1 MTRINAGLAGV
12 AAVLG
17 GLAGILSLAGGRAS
31 ALDQPLSAVVEA
43 DRLSALELAAWL
55 RDRKPNLTIL
65 DVRPDSAAF
74 EEFRLP
80 RARRAPLAELRAV
93 APEPGTTLVVYGD
106 GSDLAGRA
114 WVVLKALGHDT
125 IRVMPDGVGDW
136 LVAILNPTLPSD
148 APPEARDAFAAQA
161 ELSRYFGGLP
171 RIARPGE
178 RMDSDTGTAALLR
191 NTVRRGCAF

>member
-1 MTRINAGLAGV
+1 MTRVNAGLAGLAV
-12 AAVLG
+12 VLG
-17 GLAGILSLAGGRAS
+17 GLAGIVSLAGGRAA
-31 ALDQPLSAVVEA
+31 ALDQPLPALVEA

-55 RDRKPNLTIL
+55 RDRKSNLTIL
-65 DVRPDSAAF
+65 DVRSDSVTF
-74 EEFRLP
+74 EEFHLP
-80 RARRAPLAELRAV
+80 RARHAPLAELRAV

-106 GSDLAGRA
+106 GSDLAARA

-125 IRVMPDGVGDW
+125 VRVMPDGVGDW

-148 APPEARDAFAAQA
+148 ATPAARDAFAAQA

-171 RIARPGE
+171 RILRPGE
-178 RMDSDTGTAALLR
+178 RTVSDTGTAALLR